1 MKGPHAKKLRQLGLD
16 INFLCWLEGREQR
29 LPDIDAI
36 RKVKDAEFAGA
47 IRAAEYLRQREFDVD
62 LIAPIS
68 TAEWG
73 HRYQIVE
80 EFLWG
85 CLLST
90 TFHSVDRADKDLETF
105 ERVLKKLLPQSLWKG
120 LDEDIRRLR
129 RQGLPEDFKNPPT
142 VKRGGKRES
151 EETARMRA
159 AIQYVG
165 EVSKTPFADL
175 AAVWNEYRAE
185 LTASN
190 KGGAGSAGRTSKT
203 AVYHPDGI
211 KQRLRSG
218 HELTHGTG
226 TAERLLESWQDIYSG
241 ELQRASPGR
250 FPLSSEIEA
259 ALKEGKVRPQPI
271 PLHEPAD

>member
-1 MKGPHAKKLRQLGLD
+1 MNGPHAKKLRHLGLD
-16 INFLCWLEGREQR
+16 LNFLCWLEGREQR
-29 LPDIDAI
+29 LPDLDAI

-47 IRAAEYLRQREFDVD
+47 IRAAEYLRQLEFEED

-68 TAEWG
+68 TSEWG

-80 EFLWG
+80 DFLWDR
-85 CLLST
+85 LLST
-90 TFHSVDRADKDLETF
+90 TFHSVDRADKDLETL
-105 ERVLKKLLPQSLWKG
+105 ERVLKQLLPQSLWKG

-129 RQGLPEDFKNPPT
+129 RQGLPERFGNPPT

-151 EETARMRA
+151 EETGRMRA
-159 AIQYVG
+159 AIHYVG
-165 EVSKTPFADL
+165 SVSRTPFSDL
-175 AAVWNEYRAE
+175 AEVWTEYRAE

-190 KGGAGSAGRTSKT
+190 KGGAVSAGRTSKT
-203 AVYHPDGI
+203 NVYHPDGI

-218 HELTHGTG
+218 HELTQGTG
-226 TAERLLESWQDIYSG
+226 TAERLLDFWQAIYNG

-259 ALKEGKVRPQPI
+259 ALKRARSDPNPMPI
-271 PLHEPAD
+271 HEPAD